1 MNEKDLKEPS
11 IPEQEEIEEF
21 VYEESTPWSEVIH
34 SVFAAFSAIEDID
47 MAMSSNQ
54 DRIRIKRIRRK
65 GLVLLDMGI
74 SEIYQDKIDEY
85 GIEESTEDI

>member
-1 MNEKDLKEPS
+1 
-11 IPEQEEIEEF
+11 
-21 VYEESTPWSEVIH
+21 
-34 SVFAAFSAIEDID
+34 

-74 SEIYQDKIDEY
+74 SEIYQDKIEEY